1 MNRGK
6 TLTEVVERCPACGAE
21 GSELLIQEA
30 PDLLTSSPRCTFNVW
45 RCQSCESAFVSP
57 RPRKEH
63 MGVFYPAS
71 EYLPITDLE
80 SLSSKTMGKPGNGR
94 VKRAVRRLCDLPYR
108 LRYGSPGT
116 TFPPFGNRRILDVGC
131 GQGLYLADMHKEGWD
146 VYGCDISREKVE
158 CLSRVFGPHHVLLGE
173 VDALSFPGGFF
184 DAVSLWH
191 VIEHLYDSASALQ
204 RVYELL
210 RPGGRLVIG
219 TPNATSPEARTF
231 GRWWVGYDVPR
242 HLVVFSRRS
251 LLAQLERAGFAVTG
265 VRPSLW
271 ATSAPDSVAF
281 YFKGRFGWN
290 IWKSRVHKG
299 IHCSLYPLVSCSR
312 VLGNSSVIEV
322 TAVRP

>member
-1 MNRGK
+1 
-6 TLTEVVERCPACGAE
+6 
-21 GSELLIQEA
+21 
-30 PDLLTSSPRCTFNVW
+30 
-45 RCQSCESAFVSP
+45 
-57 RPRKEH
+57 
-63 MGVFYPAS
+63 MGGFYAAS

-80 SLSSKTMGKPGNGR
+80 ALEFTTNGSPR
-94 VKRAVRRLCDLPYR
+94 CGWIKRAVRGICDLPYR
-108 LRYGSPGT
+108 LRYGSPST
-116 TFPPFGNRRILDVGC
+116 TFPPFGNRRLLDVGC
-131 GQGLYLADMHKEGWD
+131 GQGFYLAEMQRQGWD

-158 CLSRVFGPHHVLLGE
+158 CLTRVFGPDRVLHGE
-173 VDALSFPGGFF
+173 VDQVTFRGGFF

-251 LLAQLERAGFAVTG
+251 LLALLERAGFTVTG

-281 YFKGRFGWN
+281 YLKGRFGWN
-290 IWKSRVHKG
+290 IWKSRLHKG
-299 IHCSLYPLVSCSR
+299 FHYALYPLVSCSR
-312 VLGNSSVIEV
+312 VLGNSSIIEV
-322 TAVRP
+322 TAVKPYASTCGSLPAGVTL